1 MKLYTSLFRLTA
13 CACLALYGANYAIAE
28 SGENSQP
35 TNTKASY
42 GEIVFF
48 NGKGEKK
55 CTLSVPET
63 KQFFDFSQSG
73 QSCENDMA
81 ASFTLEN
88 IPSATLI
95 QFYNEDS
102 CTDAKVK
109 GNFFVKLRTVKQPTS
124 WSIPPNPP
132 TLTMHFND
140 FKKVNASDLIPN
152 RYIRVEDHWE
162 GSDHA
167 NEDWDEEISCV
178 YIERSQP
185 VN

>member
-1 MKLYTSLFRLTA
+1 MKRYTSLFRLTA

-42 GEIVFF
+42 GEIAFF
-48 NGKGEKK
+48 NGDGEKK

-63 KQFFDFSQSG
+63 KQAFDFSQSG
-73 QSCENDMA
+73 QSCENNMA

-95 QFYNEDS
+95 QFFNTEKCS
-102 CTDAKVK
+102 DAKVK
-109 GNFFVKLRTVKQPTS
+109 EDFFVKLKTVKQPTS
-124 WSIPPNPP
+124 WSTPPNPP
-132 TLTMHFND
+132 TLTMHFNN
-140 FKKVNASDLIPN
+140 FKKVKAGDLIPN
-152 RYIRVEDHWE
+152 RYIRVEDQWE
-162 GSDHA
+162 GSDYA
-167 NEDWDEEISCV
+167 NKDWDETISCV

-185 VN
+185 AN